1 MKTNWTLNEHS
12 EGTLEVV
19 VDGDS
24 WKKAQ
29 KKAFNNVKKNIN
41 VKGFRQGQVPDA
53 LIRRQVSKEYIYGQ
67 AVDSIANEALRQ
79 GIDEHNLEVVARP
92 TLDYKDANDESV
104 TLTFDIVVMPEVE
117 LGEYKGLDIHKVD
130 ATVTDEDVENE
141 IKNVQNRYAD
151 WVLREDGEA
160 AQDGDE
166 VTIDFVGK
174 VDGVA
179 FDGGSAENYPLV
191 LGSNSFIPGFEA
203 QVVGMKTNDVKDV
216 EVTFPEDYQAKDL
229 AGKDA
234 VFTVTAHDIK
244 YKELPEVND
253 ELIKMLKRD
262 GVETLEKYKEVT
274 REELQKRKE
283 NDAEDG
289 FSAAII
295 NAVKANAKVDIPQ
308 AMIDAEVEGM
318 YNDFAR
324 QMQSSGYT
332 LEQYLKATSQT
343 ADAMK
348 AQMAPEAES
357 RIKSSLVLNAVVKAE
372 NIEVTEEDI
381 ENEYKEMSDL
391 YSMEVDQIRR
401 LLPAENMKDDLA
413 QKKALELIKASVK

>member
-130 ATVTDEDVENE
+130 VTVTDEDVENE

-234 VFTVTAHDIK
+234 VFTVTAHDI
-244 YKELPEVND
+244 
-253 ELIKMLKRD
+253 
-262 GVETLEKYKEVT
+262 
-274 REELQKRKE
+274 
-283 NDAEDG
+283 
-289 FSAAII
+289 
-295 NAVKANAKVDIPQ
+295 
-308 AMIDAEVEGM
+308 
-318 YNDFAR
+318 
-324 QMQSSGYT
+324 
-332 LEQYLKATSQT
+332 
-343 ADAMK
+343 
-348 AQMAPEAES
+348 
-357 RIKSSLVLNAVVKAE
+357 
-372 NIEVTEEDI
+372 
-381 ENEYKEMSDL
+381 
-391 YSMEVDQIRR
+391 
-401 LLPAENMKDDLA
+401 
-413 QKKALELIKASVK
+413 